1 MPKLRIFEFVSPS
14 FHFIGLYL
22 DPDLDSAK
30 MVFSPKEFKVL
41 GFDIYGTLIDWETG
55 IYEGLLPL
63 LSKLPHSDPHH
74 PSNKSPSEIKAW
86 ILSAYTQHELSIQKE
101 DPSLPYPK
109 VLETAYSRLA
119 TQLSV
124 PYSETEAQKFGTSIG
139 SWPAFPDTVSA
150 MKTLAKHYKLIVL
163 SNVDRTSF
171 SRTLSGPLQNTP
183 FSAIYTAQDI
193 GSYKPD
199 VRNFEYLIENAGKE
213 FGAKKEEVLVVAQS
227 LIHDHVPAKKVGL
240 KPSVW
245 IRRGNP
251 AMGGTIEDL
260 KDEVNLAATFGTLGE
275 LAEAVETAFKGDE
288 A

>member
-1 MPKLRIFEFVSPS
+1 MPSFASSNSFSPS
-14 FHFIGLYL
+14 SHFIGLYL

-86 ILSAYTQHELSIQKE
+86 ILSAYTQNELSIQKE
-101 DPSLPYPK
+101 DPALPYPK

-227 LIHDHVPAKKVGL
+227 LIHDHVPAKKVGSGFEGGIQRWVGRL
-240 KPSVW
+240 K
-245 IRRGNP
+245 I
-251 AMGGTIEDL
+251 
-260 KDEVNLAATFGTLGE
+260 
-275 LAEAVETAFKGDE
+275 
-288 A
+288 